1 MKILL
6 VNKYWYMRG
15 GAERVVFATKDIL
28 EKNGHKVEIFGMKHS
43 KNILENKYFI
53 DNIDY
58 ANTKGF
64 KKIVIAFKSI
74 YNFDAKNKFTKLVE
88 EFQPDV
94 VHFHNIYHQL
104 SFSLLDVVKDKKIPA
119 VMTLHDYKMISPNYN
134 LFHHGK
140 IDESS
145 CGKNYYKCFFNNC
158 MENFGRSM
166 SVTFE
171 AYLRAWKK
179 WNNNIN
185 VYISPSQFLKEKFLS
200 VGFKNKIEVVVN
212 PLVVTDIKEN
222 IFIGK
227 NVLYMGRLSEEKG
240 VKSVLEMAEKFSDV
254 LFKIAGDG
262 PLNFFLEKTIEH
274 KNLKNVELL
283 GYLTGDNLHNT
294 LLNARLLLL
303 PSQWY
308 ENYPLSV
315 LEAHAMG
322 KVVLANDLGGLVEMI
337 PREMLVDHKDKNAW
351 LQKIDQWYNKT
362 DKELAFVAKD
372 LRNNIIKE
380 NNIDVYYKSLI
391 KVYEQI

>member
-1 MKILL
+1 LL
-6 VNKYWYMRG
+6 VNKYWYIRG
-15 GAERVVFATKDIL
+15 GAERVAFVTKDIL
-28 EKNGHKVEIFGMKHS
+28 EKNGHEVEIFGMKHS

-64 KKIVIAFKSI
+64 KKIIIAFKSI

-145 CGKNYYKCFFNNC
+145 CCKNYYKCFFNNC
-158 MENFGRSM
+158 MENPWRSLT
-166 SVTFE
+166 VTIE

-179 WNNNIN
+179 LNNNIN

-200 VGFKNKIEVVVN
+200 VGFKNRIEVVVN
-212 PLVVTDIKEN
+212 PLVVTDIKEK

-240 VKSVLEMAEKFSDV
+240 VSIVLEIAKHLSNTP
-254 LFKIAGDG
+254 FKIVGEG
-262 PLNFFLEKTIEH
+262 PLKKSLEKIIKKENI
-274 KNLKNVELL
+274 KNIELL
-283 GYLTGDNLHNT
+283 GYQTGEILYKT
-294 LLNARLLLL
+294 LENARLLIV

-308 ENYPLSV
+308 ENCPLSV
-315 LEAHAMG
+315 LEAQSLG
-322 KVVLANDLGGLVEMI
+322 KVVLASDLGGLVEMV
-337 PREMLVDHKDKNAW
+337 PKGMLVDSNNKDAW
-351 LQKIDQWYNKT
+351 ISKIDDWYKKT
-362 DKELAFVAKD
+362 DEEMLNIAKT
-372 LRNNIIKE
+372 LRKKIIQE
-380 NNIDVYYKSLI
+380 NNLDLYYDSLVKI
-391 KVYEQI
+391 YEEILK